1 MPAKPVE
8 ATPLQTTKRL
18 LKDDLLPR
26 WKLYALNVV
35 FMVGVSVFTGLLA
48 WSTKR
53 IVNDVFVSENVSE
66 AWIVAALVIGI
77 SVAKSFF
84 QYGNAVI
91 QTVMNRQIAAQNQ
104 RKLFENILYR
114 DVDFFAGLHPAKHMQ
129 RVMMFGKSCGSV
141 VVSIGNKL
149 VTDILTLLALVV
161 VMVRQDATMSLICL
175 ILFPLIFFMVGR
187 LIKSVR
193 KHSKH
198 ETELLQALAST
209 GVESIEGIRTVK
221 SYSLE
226 EKSAARFGRV
236 VEDLEKRVVRIA
248 KATNA
253 TVPLMELLGGIV
265 IGLFVMYASW
275 QTITNGKTP
284 GEFTAFI
291 TAFLLAYQPA
301 ERVSKTLVDIQK
313 GLVHVGMMHDMIDT
327 PQAATRTGTL
337 GLESVTPSIAFEDV
351 SFYYADDA
359 PALHDVDLQI
369 KAGERIAIVGRSGAG
384 KTTFI
389 DLCQRFYDPTDGTVR
404 LGDLD
409 LKDVSPDALRDGIAL
424 ISQDVFLFDGSI
436 RDNIL
441 DGHATA
447 TEQQVQD
454 AVRRAALDNVLDKL
468 QGGLE
473 ARVGPNGSNLSGG
486 QKQRVGIARAL
497 VKQAKVYIF
506 DEATSALDGEND
518 RAVMEAVVQGAKD
531 STMLFVTHRPST
543 LEWVDRVLVL
553 DHGRVAGFDTHEAL
567 MAENALYRSLFNL
580 EMDQP

>member
-337 GLESVTPSIAFEDV
+337 GLENVTPSIAFEDV

-389 DLCQRFYDPTDGTVR
+389 DLCQRFYDPTEGTVR

-518 RAVMEAVVQGAKD
+518 RAVMEAVVQGARD

>member
-337 GLESVTPSIAFEDV
+337 GLENVTPSIAFEDV

>member
-337 GLESVTPSIAFEDV
+337 GLENVTPSIAFEDV

-389 DLCQRFYDPTDGTVR
+389 DLCQRFYDPTEGTVR

>member
-337 GLESVTPSIAFEDV
+337 GLENVTPSIAFEDV

-518 RAVMEAVVQGAKD
+518 RAVMEAVVQGARD

>member
-1 MPAKPVE
+1 MPAKPAE
-8 ATPLQTTKRL
+8 ATPMQTTKRL
-18 LKDDLLPR
+18 LKEELLPR
-26 WKLYALNVV
+26 WKLFTLNVV

-66 AWIVAALVIGI
+66 AWMVAALVIGI

-84 QYGNAVI
+84 QYGNSVI
-91 QTVMNRQIAAQNQ
+91 QTVMNRQIAAHNQ
-104 RKLFENILYR
+104 RALFENVLYR

-129 RVMMFGKSCGSV
+129 RIMMFGKSCGSV
-141 VVSIGNKL
+141 VVSIANKL
-149 VTDILTLLALVV
+149 ITDVLTLIALVI

-175 ILFPLIFFMVGR
+175 GLFPLIFFMVGR

-198 ETELLQALAST
+198 ETELLQVMAST

-221 SYSLE
+221 SYALE
-226 EKSAARFGRV
+226 EKSARRFADV
-236 VEDLEKRVVRIA
+236 VEDLEKRVVGIA

-253 TVPLMELLGGIV
+253 TVPLMELLGGVV

-313 GLVHVGMMHDMIDT
+313 GLVHVTMMHQMLDT
-327 PQAATRTGTL
+327 PQAATRSGTL
-337 GLESVTPSIAFEDV
+337 KLDDVKPSIAFEDV

-359 PALHDVDLQI
+359 PALHNVDLSIQ
-369 KAGERIAIVGRSGAG
+369 AGERIAIVGRSGAG

-389 DLCQRFYDPTDGTVR
+389 DLCQRFYDPTDGVVR
-404 LGDLD
+404 LGGLD
-409 LKDVSPDALRDGIAL
+409 LREVAPDALRDGIAL

-436 RDNIL
+436 HDNIL
-441 DGHATA
+441 DGHPTA
-447 TEQQVQD
+447 TEAQVLD
-454 AVRRAALDNVLDKL
+454 AVRRAALEPVIEKL
-468 QGGLE
+468 QGGLN
-473 ARVGPNGSNLSGG
+473 AAVGPNGSNLSGG

-553 DHGRVAGFDTHEAL
+553 DHGRVVGFDTHEAL
-567 MAENALYRSLFNL
+567 MVENALYRSLFNL
-580 EMDQP
+580 EMDQA

>member
-8 ATPLQTTKRL
+8 ATPMQTVKRL
-18 LKDDLLPR
+18 LNDELLPR

-35 FMVGVSVFTGLLA
+35 FMIGVSVFTGLLA

-66 AWIVAALVIGI
+66 AWIVAGLVIGI

-84 QYGNAVI
+84 QYGNSVI
-91 QTVMNRQIAAQNQ
+91 QTVMNRQIAANNQ
-104 RKLFENILYR
+104 KKLFENVLYR

-129 RVMMFGKSCGSV
+129 RIMMFGKSCGTV
-141 VVSIGNKL
+141 VVNIANKL
-149 VTDILTLLALVV
+149 ITDILTLLALVA
-161 VMVRQDATMSLICL
+161 VMIYQDATMSLICL
-175 ILFPLIFFMVGR
+175 VIFPLIFFLVGR

-198 ETELLQALAST
+198 ETELLQVMAST

-221 SYSLE
+221 SYALE
-226 EKSAARFGRV
+226 GKSARRFANV
-236 VEDLEKRVVRIA
+236 VEDLEKRVVGIA

-253 TVPLMELLGGIV
+253 TVPLMELLGGVV

-313 GLVHVGMMHDMIDT
+313 GLVHVGMMHEMLDT

-337 GLESVTPSIAFEDV
+337 GLEGVAPSIAFEDV
-351 SFYYADDA
+351 SFFYADDA
-359 PALHDVDLQI
+359 PALHNVDLKI
-369 KAGERIAIVGRSGAG
+369 AEGERIAIVGRSGAG

-389 DLCQRFYDPTDGTVR
+389 DLCQRFYDPTDGIVR

-409 LKDVSPDALRDGIAL
+409 LKDVSPEALRDSIAL
-424 ISQDVFLFDGSI
+424 ISQDVFLFDGTI

-447 TEQQVQD
+447 SDAQVQD

-473 ARVGPNGSNLSGG
+473 AQVGPNGSNLSGG

-553 DHGRVAGFDTHEAL
+553 DHGRVVGFDTHEAL
-567 MAENALYRSLFNL
+567 MAENALYRSLFSL
-580 EMDQP
+580 EMGQA

>member
-91 QTVMNRQIAAQNQ
+91 QTVINRQIAAQNQ

-337 GLESVTPSIAFEDV
+337 GLENVTPSIAFEDV
-351 SFYYADDA
+351 SFYYANDA